1 MKTLILD
8 DVGLSY
14 TLKYRYDL
22 LGELKIMEAYDNCR
36 GRYIRP
42 NQFMFDCLKV
52 HLAEIGSPNK

>member
-8 DVGLSY
+8 DIGRSY
-14 TLKYRYDL
+14 TLKYWRDL
-22 LGELKIMEAYDNCR
+22 SGELKIMEVYDNCR

-52 HLAEIGSPNK
+52 HLEEIGSPNK

>member
-14 TLKYRYDL
+14 TLKYWRDL
-22 LGELKIMEAYDNCR
+22 RGELKIMDAYDNINN
-36 GRYIRP
+36 RYIRP